1 MLRTVASNRLRR
13 ATRHILGVDPGGR
26 LAIGESSAG
35 RGRSASDPA
44 ERFSRATAPA
54 ASAGARV
61 LRGRR
66 LASEQD
72 SRPCRNRWLT
82 DFVGL
87 ACCDAAAGASHSS
100 RAAHDGS
107 RRRVRAAVFVRAAR
121 LEVSAIPKQPD
132 VGPACDKRRGG
143 GTTRAR
149 VRTRTESAERGSAG
163 GRRAPHCGDT
173 GRCRLRACPPR
184 QFRPIKREPSGAL
197 LRRHLPIGTVEA
209 ARWRLVNVAGPG
221 GSRYEGNGPSASVR
235 TVPGVRRKRVRGCHF
250 PQGCPRTVTWLCGF
264 AWKRHAWGRLD
275 RRAPRVLRRRPLG
288 SRSAHRE

>member
-35 RGRSASDPA
+35 RGRSASEPA

-54 ASAGARV
+54 ASAGVRV

-72 SRPCRNRWLT
+72 SRPCRNRWLA

-132 VGPACDKRRGG
+132 VGPAISWAWTPEGGWRLASRQRGEGDRLASRLSDSLARR
-143 GTTRAR
+143 R
-149 VRTRTESAERGSAG
+149 
-163 GRRAPHCGDT
+163 
-173 GRCRLRACPPR
+173 
-184 QFRPIKREPSGAL
+184 L
-197 LRRHLPIGTVEA
+197 LRRRAYEFCEGGASRRSRTPAPVATDGWPTSSALP
-209 ARWRLVNVAGPG
+209 VA
-221 GSRYEGNGPSASVR
+221 
-235 TVPGVRRKRVRGCHF
+235 T
-250 PQGCPRTVTWLCGF
+250 
-264 AWKRHAWGRLD
+264 
-275 RRAPRVLRRRPLG
+275 RRRGPRIRVEQPTMAHAAG
-288 SRSAHRE
+288 CGPPSSSGPPVSR